1 MFVSSWTQT
10 SPQCRKQSGIA
21 CFLHFVQ
28 MAHILLVD
36 DDPGI
41 AELLTQYLHRFKY
54 TTSVAEDAAGMRAV
68 LDKTCVDLIVLDWML
83 PGADGLQLA
92 RELRRST
99 QIPLIM
105 LTARESAFD
114 CVLGLESG
122 ADDFMSKPFEP
133 RELVARIQALL
144 RRIDR
149 ATSLDAADLEVVWFD
164 GWLLHRVERH
174 LTSPAGVVFA
184 LSNAEFRLLS
194 AFLRNPRRL
203 MSRDQL
209 MDEARGRQLDV
220 FERSVDLL
228 VSRVRQKLHRAQP
241 DNDLIKTIRG
251 AGYILNVKKVK
262 SMDRWDTR

>member
-1 MFVSSWTQT
+1 
-10 SPQCRKQSGIA
+10 
-21 CFLHFVQ
+21 

-36 DDPGI
+36 DDPDI
-41 AELLTQYLHRFKY
+41 AALLTQYLQRFKF
-54 TTSVAEDAAGMRAV
+54 TTSVAEDAHAMRTV
-68 LDKTCVDLIVLDWML
+68 LDRACVDLIVLDWML
-83 PGADGLQLA
+83 PGTDGLQLA
-92 RELRRST
+92 RELRRNT
-99 QIPLIM
+99 RIPVIM
-105 LTARESAFD
+105 LTARDSAFD

-149 ATSLDAADLEVVWFD
+149 VTSPDTADLEVIWFD
-164 GWLLHRVERH
+164 GWHLHRVERH
-174 LTSPAGVVFA
+174 LTSPTGVVFS

-194 AFLRNPRRL
+194 AFLKNPRRL

-209 MDEARGRQLDV
+209 MDEARGRHMDV

-241 DNDLIKTIRG
+241 DTELIKTIRG
-251 AGYILNVKKVK
+251 AGYMLDVKKVK
-262 SMDRWDTR
+262 SMDRWDTP